1 MNVYFVVGTIFVILK
16 LCGLISWSW
25 VWVLSPF
32 IAYLAVL
39 FVSLFAVMTHHK
51 RVCDLMHECLLV
63 ATDLN
68 NV

>member
-32 IAYLAVL
+32 IAYLVVL
-39 FVSLFAVMTHHK
+39 FVSLFAVMTYHK
-51 RVCDLMHECLLV
+51 RVLRSNARMF
-63 ATDLN
+63 ARRN
-68 NV
+68 GYK

>member
-25 VWVLSPF
+25 VCVLSPF

-51 RVCDLMHECLLV
+51 RVLRSNARMF
-63 ATDLN
+63 ARRN
-68 NV
+68 GYK

>member
-1 MNVYFVVGTIFVILK
+1 MNAYFVVGIVFIILK
-16 LCGLISWSW
+16 LCDLISWSW

-51 RVCDLMHECLLV
+51 RVMRSN
-63 ATDLN
+63 ARMFARRYGFK
-68 NV
+68 

>member
-39 FVSLFAVMTHHK
+39 FVSLFAVMTYHK
-51 RVCDLMHECLLV
+51 NMLRSNKKMFIRR
-63 ATDLN
+63 N
-68 NV
+68 GFK